1 MLISEQIASYSAIL
15 KRAVSNSLSSS
26 YKRTWSRCLRNGG
39 PPQEP
44 DYVADLSLYWVS
56 DFAKLLRIIL
66 HTKFSIGVTGV
77 FCHQKPLADFGS
89 LPNPEIGDLLIVL
102 EYREQGQ
109 RAIFNSLLLQAKS
122 SKRSSFTIGTGD
134 LHQLKLY
141 EEWPKFKY
149 KRAAMMNGQTRD
161 IHPKC
166 PNSGGKFLLVDPSYI
181 RWADLPGHFPYGC
194 AVPNRSIV
202 LSREFADE
210 LIQFLM
216 FNSGKVISD
225 KNAIT
230 EDWSRMIWDL
240 LEITKGKIAKRSL
253 SGLGK
258 GFDRQ
263 TAAAADG
270 YYCFEGE
277 SGNGYFGTLQGGRS
291 NDGNDY
297 SSDDGGGVSTIYVEI
312 SEREIE

>member
-1 MLISEQIASYSAIL
+1 MLLSEQIASHIAIF
-15 KRAVSNSLSSS
+15 KSAVSDSLSSS
-26 YKRTWSRCLRNGG
+26 YKRTWNRCLRNGG

-44 DYVADLSLYWVS
+44 DYVADLSLDWVS
-56 DFAKLLRIIL
+56 DFAKLLQIIL
-66 HTKFSIGVTGV
+66 HTKFSIGITGV
-77 FCHQKPLADFGS
+77 FCHQKPLADYGS
-89 LPNPEIGDLLIVL
+89 SPSPEIGDLLIVL
-102 EYREQGQ
+102 EYREQGLKPL
-109 RAIFNSLLLQAKS
+109 FNSLLLQAKS
-122 SKRSSFTIGTGD
+122 STSSSFTIGSGD

-141 EEWPKFKY
+141 EEWPKFRY

-181 RWADLPGHFPYGC
+181 HWADLPGHFPYGC

-210 LIQFLM
+210 LIQFLT
-216 FNSGKVISD
+216 FNSGKAISD
-225 KNAIT
+225 RNSIT

-240 LEITKGKIAKRSL
+240 LDITKGKVAKRSR
-253 SGLGK
+253 SGLAK

-263 TAAAADG
+263 TAAATDG
-270 YYCFEGE
+270 FYRFEGE
-277 SGNGYFGTLQGGRS
+277 SGNGYFGSLQGGRS